1 MRLTIVGCG
10 DAFASGGHGA
20 ACFRLDAGGT
30 TAALDFGAGALVGW
44 RRLGFSPADID
55 VVAVSHLHGDHFG
68 GLPFLLI
75 ERQYG
80 GGPRRPLTLVGPPG
94 FRDRLEAATQALY
107 PRAEPR
113 QWGFSLDIR
122 EIPPDGATQIG
133 PLSVSAKEM
142 DHPSGAPSL
151 GLRVEHGGKAVAYS
165 GDTAWTET
173 LVDLARGA
181 DLLLVECSGALEPIP
196 HHLDW
201 AGLRENLPALAAG
214 RIVLTHMSEAARAL
228 GDDMRARGVELA
240 DEGLVLDL

>member
-20 ACFRLDAGGT
+20 ACFRLDAGGMV
-30 TAALDFGAGALVGW
+30 AALDFGAGALVGW
-44 RRLGFSPADID
+44 RRLGFAPADID
-55 VVAVSHLHGDHFG
+55 MVAISHLHGDHFG

-80 GGPRRPLTLVGPPG
+80 GGPHRPLTLLGPPG
-94 FRDRLEAATQALY
+94 FGQRLEAATQALY

-113 QWGFSLDIR
+113 QWSFPLDVR
-122 EIPPDGATQIG
+122 EIAPEAATRVGA
-133 PLSVSAKEM
+133 LHVSAKEM

-151 GLRVEHGGKAVAYS
+151 GLRVDDGEKAIAYS
-165 GDTAWTET
+165 GDAAWTPA
-173 LVDLARGA
+173 LVDLARDA
-181 DLLLVECSGALEPIP
+181 DLLLVECSGALEPVP

-201 AGLRENLPALAAG
+201 ATLRAHLPMLVAK

-228 GDDMRARGVELA
+228 AADMRGRGVELA
-240 DEGLVLDL
+240 DEGLVFDL